1 MKNKYN
7 FQEKDRILVFLVIK
21 SELPIGQGK
30 RKKKPRDYISDFQ
43 TAGMYVYPV
52 YIIIA

>member
-30 RKKKPRDYISDFQ
+30 RKKNKTKHETILVTFKQQVCMYTLYI
-43 TAGMYVYPV
+43 
-52 YIIIA
+52 

>member
-30 RKKKPRDYISDFQ
+30 RKKKNHETILVTFKQQVCMYTLYI
-43 TAGMYVYPV
+43 
-52 YIIIA
+52 